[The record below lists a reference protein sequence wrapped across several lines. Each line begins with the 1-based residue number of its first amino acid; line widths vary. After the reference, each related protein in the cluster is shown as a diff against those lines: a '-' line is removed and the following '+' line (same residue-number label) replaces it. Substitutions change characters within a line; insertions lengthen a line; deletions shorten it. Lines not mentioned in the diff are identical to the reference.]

1 MFDKQTLRL
10 YKRLL
15 SYIKP
20 YWKVVLLTL
29 VTLIITASME
39 PLMPALLK
47 PLVDDSLIAKD
58 PDAILHIPLLI
69 MLVFIIKGITEYISK
84 VTSEWVAHKAILDIR
99 AEMFAKM
106 NRLPQQAH
114 TDYTM
119 GKLLS
124 KITYDVLQVGNTL
137 SQAWIVII
145 RDTFIILGLV
155 GFLLYT
161 SWQLTLLMLLIGPIV
176 AIIISRASKL
186 MRSSSKEMQS
196 SMGELTSRLEE
207 GLNGHKDIKIYN
219 AEQYEEARFFKT
231 AETLRK
237 HTMAVVKVASLNVP
251 LVQILAAIALSG
263 VLYVASLMSAQD
275 LFTPGEFIAF
285 ITAMAMIFDP
295 IRRLTSINQT
305 IQKGMAAAESIFDLL
320 DQPNEPDQGHQNL
333 QNPKGEIQFK
343 SVTFYYKGTETPAL
357 KDFSLTIPA
366 KKTTALVGQSG
377 SGKTTLANLITRF
390 YETDAGDILID
401 GHSIKS
407 IELHSLRQNIALVS
421 QNVILFNDTVAANI
435 AYGHTE
441 FDEEA
446 IIAAAQAAHAWEF
459 IEKMPQGLNTM
470 IGENGALLSG
480 GQRQRIAIARAFLKN
495 APILILDEATS
506 ALDNQSEY
514 AIQQAMN
521 ALRQNRTVI
530 IIAHRLST
538 IENADNIV
546 VLEGGT
552 LKEQGTHTSLMAF
565 NGIYRALYQQGTPI
579 E

>member
-1 MFDKQTLRL
+1 
-10 YKRLL
+10 
-15 SYIKP
+15 
-20 YWKVVLLTL
+20 
-29 VTLIITASME
+29 
-39 PLMPALLK
+39 
-47 PLVDDSLIAKD
+47 
-58 PDAILHIPLLI
+58 
-69 MLVFIIKGITEYISK
+69 
-84 VTSEWVAHKAILDIR
+84 
-99 AEMFAKM
+99 
-106 NRLPQQAH
+106 
-114 TDYTM
+114 
-119 GKLLS
+119 
-124 KITYDVLQVGNTL
+124 
-137 SQAWIVII
+137 
-145 RDTFIILGLV
+145 
-155 GFLLYT
+155 
-161 SWQLTLLMLLIGPIV
+161 
-176 AIIISRASKL
+176 
-186 MRSSSKEMQS
+186 
-196 SMGELTSRLEE
+196 
-207 GLNGHKDIKIYN
+207 
-219 AEQYEEARFFKT
+219 
-231 AETLRK
+231 
-237 HTMAVVKVASLNVP
+237 MAVVKVASLNVP